1 MTCKFKNVSVP
12 QMTYKFVQWNYTK
25 LINNQFINQTK
36 ITSFRRAEHVQLGF
50 GLIILKVHSDNIELI
65 K

>member
-12 QMTYKFVQWNYTK
+12 QMTYEFVQWNYTQ